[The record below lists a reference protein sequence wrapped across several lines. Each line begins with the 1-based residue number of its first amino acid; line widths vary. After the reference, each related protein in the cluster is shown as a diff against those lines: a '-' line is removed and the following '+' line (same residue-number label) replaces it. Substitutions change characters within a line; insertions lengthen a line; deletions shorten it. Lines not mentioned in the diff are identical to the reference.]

1 MPAPLACMS
10 ASKESS
16 YRLYIVLAGTLWCFY
31 HPWQWP
37 FVISLSSRFLTGAV
51 AFRREKGFFLF
62 FFCLCLINLPS
73 IWQFWLGLARS
84 YTHSF
89 FFVLVT
95 GSPAQILLVKGVFLE
110 FWLQIFVQIF
120 VSFSFLF
127 SPLTMNIEVAVGR
140 NNMTPRDST
149 YKFPSDSTLE
159 HSLDRYV
166 PAEYIIHENR
176 RGKNSVSNLS

>member
-89 FFVLVT
+89 FFCSGNWFTCTDPACEGGFSGVLAADLCT
-95 GSPAQILLVKGVFLE
+95 DLCFLFLLV
-110 FWLQIFVQIF
+110 
-120 VSFSFLF
+120 FSL
-127 SPLTMNIEVAVGR
+127 N
-140 NNMTPRDST
+140 
-149 YKFPSDSTLE
+149 
-159 HSLDRYV
+159 H
-166 PAEYIIHENR
+166 EYR
-176 RGKNSVSNLS
+176 SSSWPK